1 MYIWD
6 VKGTVQL
13 ISSESLFEKWHVR
26 FTMVPWYTL
35 DECRDIE
42 TRLVQLELLF
52 PLFLIRPRFTGCP
65 CESKM
70 PVYKW
75 KVT

>member
-1 MYIWD
+1 MTSPIHN
-6 VKGTVQL
+6 GAIEL
-13 ISSESLFEKWHVR
+13 E
-26 FTMVPWYTL
+26 YTL

-42 TRLVQLELLF
+42 TRLVHLELLF
-52 PLFLIRPRFTGCP
+52 PLLFIRPRFTGCP